1 MKIYLRL
8 NQVTFDHELVNFRA
22 TVLLLPADWLWLDLD
37 WELGQ
42 KQQCIDLNSWIS
54 HSGRVSAR
62 RGRGDLLIII
72 LSHNL
77 PELLLFNTGMTQ
89 TIQPNQ
95 LSVILVEE
103 TCWSHWVK
111 FKWWF
116 DSSPYLWAS
125 FATFD
130 SIQTFELVRRVN
142 TDVVI
147 AHQLHYFWQH
157 SGDCWDLWLSV
168 TSNLIFGIL
177 SRAWRPDDNDNVNKG
192 PQGSGGWEG
201 VLN

>member
-1 MKIYLRL
+1 M
-8 NQVTFDHELVNFRA
+8 
-22 TVLLLPADWLWLDLD
+22 
-37 WELGQ
+37 
-42 KQQCIDLNSWIS
+42 
-54 HSGRVSAR
+54 
-62 RGRGDLLIII
+62 
-72 LSHNL
+72 
-77 PELLLFNTGMTQ
+77 
-89 TIQPNQ
+89 
-95 LSVILVEE
+95 ILVEE

-177 SRAWRPDDNDNVNKG
+177 SQAWRPDDNDNVNKG
-192 PQGSGGWEG
+192 PQGSGGLGG
-201 VLN
+201 VFEIIAKADDCWRGGAGLYKFFEPVINVHMKMRQLSHNVHSEYKKLQRFFYQKWRPLPPRILSGILSMLVDTLPRTFRCSEDRIEIRIYKWRMMM

>member
-1 MKIYLRL
+1 
-8 NQVTFDHELVNFRA
+8 
-22 TVLLLPADWLWLDLD
+22 
-37 WELGQ
+37 
-42 KQQCIDLNSWIS
+42 
-54 HSGRVSAR
+54 
-62 RGRGDLLIII
+62 
-72 LSHNL
+72 
-77 PELLLFNTGMTQ
+77 MTQ

-116 DSSPYLWAS
+116 DSFPYLWAS

-147 AHQLHYFWQH
+147 AHQLYYLRQH
-157 SGDCWDLWLSV
+157 LGDCWDLWLSV

-192 PQGSGGWEG
+192 PQGSGGLGGGFKLIAKANDCWRGG
-201 VLN
+201 VGLYKNFEPVIIVWKWDN